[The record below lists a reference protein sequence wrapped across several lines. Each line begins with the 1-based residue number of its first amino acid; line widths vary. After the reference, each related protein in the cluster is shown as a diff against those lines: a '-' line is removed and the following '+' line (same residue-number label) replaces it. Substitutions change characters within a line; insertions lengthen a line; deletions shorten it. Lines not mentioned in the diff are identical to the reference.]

1 MSWTAKTAIWPP
13 SIARIRKKKSFGLKV
28 TGQAAS
34 TARAVM
40 KLVSRMSGIDNP
52 SAPTAQVRPRFG
64 SQLTRSESCRPLKA
78 GS

>member
-1 MSWTAKTAIWPP
+1 M
-13 SIARIRKKKSFGLKV
+13 ARIRKKNSLGLNV

-40 KLVSRMSGIDNP
+40 KLVSRISGMERP
-52 SAPTAQVRPRFG
+52 SAPTAHVNPRLG
-64 SQLTRSESCRPLKA
+64 SQLTRSESCRPLKL